1 MMDYSPTILTGGDTR
16 SDDQIMEAHGRAAR
30 RVSGSGLPGAE
41 DSPLVIMELLQRLR
55 VRDVMRARDIISVI
69 RSDSLRFAQNLMKR
83 NNISGVPVVENRRL
97 FGIVS
102 VNDIIRALEGGWIHD
117 TCQQHMA
124 TNLVVL
130 EEDMPLAFAIKYF
143 ENYTFGRFPVLNKER
158 DLVGIVSQR
167 DVMRAIMKELTDE
180 LARLEGRTPPPSA
193 AAAAA
198 RGEGALP
205 YYSMRQFAVVRND
218 LSNAGKAANEIK
230 RMLKE
235 AGVDKKIIRRVAVA
249 AYELEINI
257 CIHSVGGT
265 ITFILDTEQA
275 TVVAKDSGPGIENV
289 EWACQDGTSTAN
301 DWIRSMGFGAG
312 MGLANSKRVADTFE
326 ITSKIPTG
334 TTVMC
339 TFKCHPP
346 KDGEAQG

>member
-180 LARLEGRTPPPSA
+180 LARLEGRTPPPGA
-193 AAAAA
+193 AAAAK
-198 RGEGALP
+198 GEGALP
-205 YYSMRQFAVVRND
+205 YYSMRQFAVVHND
-218 LSNAGKAANEIK
+218 LTNAGKAANEIK

-235 AGVDKKIIRRVAVA
+235 AGVDKKIIRR
-249 AYELEINI
+249 
-257 CIHSVGGT
+257 
-265 ITFILDTEQA
+265 
-275 TVVAKDSGPGIENV
+275 KDSGPGIKDV
-289 EWACQDGTSTAN
+289 EWACRDGTSTAN

-334 TTVMC
+334 TWSSR
-339 TFKCHPP
+339 P
-346 KDGEAQG
+346 